1 MERAASESPLL
12 VPSPP
17 SRWHVN
23 DSLQA
28 STWNWTVPFLFHQ
41 SFQNRNEKSKT
52 ISNTEPWALH
62 RRPPSFWTAQGV
74 GASSRSTSKDSDA
87 KSQIRT
93 ALHQN
98 RENRPEQLLSQMFKE
113 VRAKRPVNIPEADQ
127 IDRWKNTQALD
138 FPIKSLRPYW
148 INGAPSSTLAY
159 VKSRTRR
166 PISWI
171 GVRGNSVN
179 KDTASQF

>member
-1 MERAASESPLL
+1 MY
-12 VPSPP
+12 
-17 SRWHVN
+17 

-74 GASSRSTSKDSDA
+74 GASSRSTSEDSDA

-127 IDRWKNTQALD
+127 IDRWKNTRLPSTAVTRTAGWFQPAPGFHPGRAGRDKNQAWW
-138 FPIKSLRPYW
+138 SLLLGAKMARSSASRP
-148 INGAPSSTLAY
+148 
-159 VKSRTRR
+159 
-166 PISWI
+166 
-171 GVRGNSVN
+171 
-179 KDTASQF
+179 